1 VIATLFLAFF
11 TGAGAAA
18 APVAVAP
25 PAHHHVIQAKPK
37 RRKFTFPNGITVWAT
52 SEALARMFAGL
63 DTLEE
68 APAET
73 LPAVPAPHLEENPP
87 GDEASVGTP
96 PPGEPA
102 RGNHGARAA
111 VDYSAAKA
119 RLEAEILAAQIRAQA
134 AERDARALLEQ
145 ARRRRLQD
153 EEMIILQLM
162 MEDA

>member
-1 VIATLFLAFF
+1 MLATLFFAFF
-11 TGAGAAA
+11 TGAGAAS
-18 APVAVAP
+18 APVAVMA

-63 DTLEE
+63 DTLEA
-68 APAET
+68 APAE
-73 LPAVPAPHLEENPP
+73 PPAPHLEENPP
-87 GDEASVGTP
+87 GDEVSVPIP

-119 RLEAEILAAQIRAQA
+119 RLEAEILAAEIRAQV
-134 AERDARALLEQ
+134 AEQAARALLEQ
-145 ARRRRLQD
+145 ARRRRLQA
-153 EEMIILQLM
+153 EEIIILQLL
-162 MEDA
+162 MEMA

>member
-1 VIATLFLAFF
+1 MLATLFLAFF
-11 TGAGAAA
+11 TGAGAAS
-18 APVAVAP
+18 APVAVVAP
-25 PAHHHVIQAKPK
+25 AHHVIQAKPK

-87 GDEASVGTP
+87 GDEANVTP
-96 PPGEPA
+96 PPSEPA
-102 RGNHGARAA
+102 RGNDGARAA

-153 EEMIILQLM
+153 EEMIILQLLM